1 MKIKIDNTFH
11 NTSALIYT
19 KDDRLVEDKDSITY
33 TLSEFQTE
41 HVWKKLCGI
50 TDCKCGVAQLMV
62 ENSTEITVN
71 SRNNIQIVLDKAK
84 I

>member
-19 KDDRLVEDKDSITY
+19 KDDRLVEDKESITY

-41 HVWKKLCGI
+41 QVWKKLCGI
-50 TDCKCGVAQLMV
+50 KDCRCGIAQLHID
-62 ENSTEITVN
+62 NSKEITIN
-71 SRNNIQIVLDKAK
+71 SRKNIQITLEKARA
-84 I
+84 